1 MRSVTPEPGW
11 RPPMKKWIAV
21 GTVTLACC
29 ALPSAAFADYGGQP
43 PAKHAKKHHAKKHH
57 RA

>member
-1 MRSVTPEPGW
+1 
-11 RPPMKKWIAV
+11 MKKWIAV
-21 GTVTLACC
+21 GTVVLACC
-29 ALPSAAFADYGGQP
+29 ALPAAAFAGYGGQP